1 MFRDGKLGQRELK
14 ELSVSLWVVN
24 GRAEMES
31 RVIAPQTPMGC
42 REAPGEGFSSVSL
55 EGRGHPPTFRM
66 GVLSLGDG
74 GLSSVFTAGVLT
86 RTSLWAGSS

>member
-1 MFRDGKLGQRELK
+1 MVKFQVQCGMSG
-14 ELSVSLWVVN
+14 SPW
-24 GRAEMES
+24 GRLQLC
-31 RVIAPQTPMGC
+31 VP
-42 REAPGEGFSSVSL
+42 